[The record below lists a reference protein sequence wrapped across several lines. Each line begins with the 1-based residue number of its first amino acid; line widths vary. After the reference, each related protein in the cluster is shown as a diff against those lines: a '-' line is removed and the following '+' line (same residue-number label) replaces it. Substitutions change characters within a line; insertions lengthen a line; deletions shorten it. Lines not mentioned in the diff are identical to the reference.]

1 MRGPLGLANRNPE
14 GRPMQI
20 SEVMTANPKVAKPS
34 DTVADVARRMNDIDT
49 GAIPVV
55 EDDRILGIITDRDIV
70 LRVVG
75 EQRSFDTRVDEVM
88 TTEVQT
94 CREDSSIADVIFQM
108 TDKQVRR
115 ILIVDGDDRLTG
127 IVSLGDVAQEASA
140 RKAGAILE
148 DISEAP
154 ANN

>member
-1 MRGPLGLANRNPE
+1 ML
-14 GRPMQI
+14 I
-20 SEVMTANPKVAKPS
+20 SDVMTANPQVAKPS
-34 DTVADVARRMNDIDT
+34 DTVADVARRMNSADA

-55 EDDRILGIITDRDIV
+55 EDGQIRGIITDRDIV

-75 EQRSFDTRVDEVM
+75 ENRSFDTRVEEVM

-94 CREDSSIADVIFQM
+94 CQEDSTIADVIYQM

-115 ILIVDGDDRLTG
+115 ILIVDSASKLTG

-140 RKAGAILE
+140 RKAGAVLE

>member
-1 MRGPLGLANRNPE
+1 ML
-14 GRPMQI
+14 I
-20 SEVMTANPKVAKPS
+20 SDVMTANPQVARPS
-34 DTVADVARRMNDIDT
+34 DTVAAVARRMTHLDA

-55 EDDRILGIITDRDIV
+55 EDGRILGIITDRDIV

-75 EQRSFDTRVDEVM
+75 EQLSFDTKVQDVM

-94 CREDSSIADVIFQM
+94 CREDASIADVIYQM

-115 ILIVDGDDRLTG
+115 ILIVDGADNLTG

-140 RKAGAILE
+140 RKAGAVLE

>member
-1 MRGPLGLANRNPE
+1 
-14 GRPMQI
+14 MQI
-20 SEVMTANPKVAKPS
+20 SEVMTANPQVAKPS
-34 DTVADVARRMNDIDT
+34 DTVAEVARRMNDIDT

-55 EDDRILGIITDRDIV
+55 EDGRILGIITDRDIV

-94 CREDSSIADVIFQM
+94 CRDDASIADVIFQM

-115 ILIVDGDDRLTG
+115 ILIVDGGDRLTG
-127 IVSLGDVAQEASA
+127 IVSLGDVAQEASS
-140 RKAGAILE
+140 RKAGSILE

>member
-1 MRGPLGLANRNPE
+1 ML
-14 GRPMQI
+14 I
-20 SEVMTANPKVAKPS
+20 SDVMTANPQVAKLS
-34 DTVADVARRMNDIDT
+34 DTVADIARRMNDIDT
-49 GAIPVV
+49 GAMPVV
-55 EDDRILGIITDRDIV
+55 ENGQIRGIITDRDIV

-75 EQRSFDTRVDEVM
+75 EKRSFDTRVEEVM

-94 CREDSSIADVIFQM
+94 CRQDASIADVIYQM
-108 TDKQVRR
+108 QDKQVRR
-115 ILIVDGDDRLTG
+115 ILIVDDKQALTG

-148 DISEAP
+148 EISEAP

>member
-1 MRGPLGLANRNPE
+1 
-14 GRPMQI
+14 MQI
-20 SEVMTANPKVAKPS
+20 SEVMTPNPQVAKPS
-34 DTVADVARRMNDIDT
+34 DTVADVARRMDKVDA

-55 EDDRILGIITDRDIV
+55 EDGQIRGIITDRDIV

-75 EQRSFDTRVDEVM
+75 EQRSFDTKVSEVM

-94 CREDSSIADVIFQM
+94 CREDASIADVIYQM

-115 ILIVDGDDRLTG
+115 ILIVDDANKLTG

-140 RKAGAILE
+140 RKAGAVLE

>member
-1 MRGPLGLANRNPE
+1 
-14 GRPMQI
+14 MQI
-20 SEVMTANPKVAKPS
+20 SEVMTANPQVAKPS
-34 DTVADVARRMNDIDT
+34 DTIADVARRMDKVDT

-55 EDDRILGIITDRDIV
+55 EDGKILGIITDRDIV

-75 EQRSFDTRVDEVM
+75 EQRSFDTKVSEVM

-94 CREDSSIADVIFQM
+94 CREDASIADVIYQM

-115 ILIVDGDDRLTG
+115 ILIVDGADNLTG

-140 RKAGAILE
+140 RKAGGVLE
-148 DISEAP
+148 EISEAP

>member
-1 MRGPLGLANRNPE
+1 ML
-14 GRPMQI
+14 I
-20 SEVMTANPKVAKPS
+20 SDVMTANPQVAKPS
-34 DTVADVARRMNDIDT
+34 DTVTDVARRMTHLDA
-49 GAIPVV
+49 GSIPIV
-55 EDDRILGIITDRDIV
+55 ENGRILGIITDRDIV

-75 EQRSFDTRVDEVM
+75 ERRSFDTGVDEVM
-88 TTEVQT
+88 STDVQT
-94 CREDSSIADVIFQM
+94 CREDAPITDVLFQM

-115 ILIVDGDDRLTG
+115 ILIVDAADRLTG

-140 RKAGAILE
+140 SKAGAVLE

>member
-1 MRGPLGLANRNPE
+1 ML
-14 GRPMQI
+14 I
-20 SEVMTANPKVAKPS
+20 SDVMTANPQVAKPS
-34 DTVADVARRMNDIDT
+34 DTVADVARRMNNLDA

-55 EDDRILGIITDRDIV
+55 DDGRILGIITDRDIV

-75 EQRSFDTRVDEVM
+75 ENRSFDTKVEDVM

-94 CREDSSIADVIFQM
+94 CREDAPIADVIFQM

-115 ILIVDGDDRLTG
+115 ILIVDGADKLTG

-140 RKAGAILE
+140 RKAGAVLE